1 MKFDLMYYLG
11 LGYNEVMRVDLGELR
26 WMYDKLRKTKES
38 ESELEA
44 LKLEATL
51 AAATG
56 GKLKGGGGS
65 KAAPGH
71 HKDVEMVEG

>member
-11 LGYNEVMRVDLGELR
+11 LGYNEVMHVDLGELH
-26 WMYDKLRKTKES
+26 WMYDKLRKTKDA

-56 GKLKGGGGS
+56 GKLKGSGGS
-65 KAAPGH
+65 KPPGH

>member
-11 LGYNEVMRVDLGELR
+11 LGYSEVMHIDLGELR
-26 WMYDKLRKTKES
+26 WMYAKLRETKES
-38 ESELEA
+38 ESELEK
-44 LKLEATL
+44 LKLEVTL

-56 GKLKGGGGS
+56 GKIKGGGTAQ
-65 KAAPGH
+65 AAPGH

>member
-1 MKFDLMYYLG
+1 
-11 LGYNEVMRVDLGELR
+11 
-26 WMYDKLRKTKES
+26 MYDKLRKTKDA

-56 GKLKGGGGS
+56 GKLKGSGGS
-65 KAAPGH
+65 KPPGH